1 LQAFLSG
8 LIFVKLGC
16 LSGYSIHRSVMLS
29 LVGMTYLTNC
39 GLNVQN
45 EPGLEVESTNLYL
58 EAALKFL
65 QAAALVEDDN
75 TDINCAGETQSMV
88 VYNNTATLCKQVGL
102 HHILHPSSS

>member
-1 LQAFLSG
+1 
-8 LIFVKLGC
+8 
-16 LSGYSIHRSVMLS
+16 MLS

-45 EPGLEVESTNLYL
+45 EPGLDVEITNSYL

-65 QAAALVEDDN
+65 QAAALVENDN
-75 TDINCAGETQSMV
+75 TDINCVGETQSMV

>member
-1 LQAFLSG
+1 MDFAGVLGLLSG

-16 LSGYSIHRSVMLS
+16 LSGYSIHRSAMLS
-29 LVGMTYLTNC
+29 LVGMTSLTNC

-45 EPGLEVESTNLYL
+45 EPGLEFESTNLY
-58 EAALKFL
+58 L
-65 QAAALVEDDN
+65 QAAALVEYGN